1 MRVVHARLQLEVKK
15 CSLTSVSWKKGV
27 FGVAGCA
34 VEKVVL
40 EVAPDHKQASLNDIL
55 KTESQEKQWP
65 SDTVAALYS
74 RRIV

>member
-1 MRVVHARLQLEVKK
+1 MCSACKTSAVGRK
-15 CSLTSVSWKKGV
+15 CSLTSVSWKKRV

-40 EVAPDHKQASLNDIL
+40 EVAPDYKQASLNDIL

-65 SDTVAALYS
+65 SDIVVTLYI